1 MEALRAR
8 FGKPVAVGLIA
19 LVALAVVTV
28 GAVIIWLNTS
38 LDRVGVDGL
47 GSGTPPADEAS
58 AVPDRDSDD
67 PSDDGDDERPEP
79 DARAVTIL
87 LLGSDTRQ
95 TLSPDER
102 AELGTGNVVGERTE
116 SIALVRLDPAADS
129 IRLLNV
135 PRDTLIT
142 RCDGSRGRINAAY
155 AIGERT
161 DVGGMTCVVQTLID
175 WSRVPVNHVVKV
187 DFRGFV
193 DIVDTLGGVP
203 IDLDEP
209 IRDRRANLD
218 LPAGCTRLD
227 GAQSLAFVRARSIDD
242 DFGRQARQQRFLE
255 ELRREIADIG
265 MLDEPVR
272 FVRTAQSVASNL
284 EVDDTLTLRRIEQLA
299 RQHLTTLRAPLDGRS
314 IPGTIDASSG
324 IAFLKADEA
333 AARELFDWLVHGSEE
348 PQDGDRATDADN
360 GDRATDAD
368 NGDAN
373 EAEDDAADDSP
384 AASDPSDTPPS
395 C

>member
-8 FGKPVAVGLIA
+8 FGKPVVVGLIA
-19 LVALAVVTV
+19 LVALALVTV
-28 GAVIIWLNTS
+28 VAVIIWLNTS

-47 GSGTPPADEAS
+47 GSGTTPADEAS
-58 AVPDRDSDD
+58 AVAGRDSDD
-67 PSDDGDDERPEP
+67 PADDGDDERPEP

-102 AELGTGNVVGERTE
+102 AELGTGNVGGERTE
-116 SIALVRLDPAADS
+116 SIALVRLDPDADS

-175 WSRVPVNHVVKV
+175 WSRVPINHVVKV

-255 ELRREIADIG
+255 ELRREIVGIG

-348 PQDGDRATDADN
+348 LQDGDRATGDDN

-368 NGDAN
+368 TGDAN
-373 EAEDDAADDSP
+373 VAEDDAADDGP

>member
-1 MEALRAR
+1 MGSPRVS
-8 FGKPVAVGLIA
+8 FGRPVVVG
-19 LVALAVVTV
+19 LVALATLVIATIIVVV
-28 GAVIIWLNTS
+28 IWLNTS
-38 LDRVGVDGL
+38 LERVEVDGL
-47 GSGTPPADEAS
+47 GSGNTPAEDADGATGHQN
-58 AVPDRDSDD
+58 SDG
-67 PSDDGDDERPEP
+67 SDTGDDARPEP
-79 DARAVTIL
+79 DARAVTVL
-87 LLGSDTRQ
+87 LLGSDTRESL
-95 TLSPDER
+95 TPEERVELS
-102 AELGTGNVVGERTE
+102 TGSAAGERTE
-116 SIALVRLDPAADS
+116 SIALVRLDPDADS
-129 IRLLNV
+129 IRMLNV

-161 DVGGMTCVVQTLID
+161 DVGGMTCVVQTLLD
-175 WSRVPVNHVVKV
+175 WSRIPINHVVKV

-209 IRDRRANLD
+209 ISDDRANLD

-255 ELRREIADIG
+255 ELRREIASIG
-265 MLDEPVR
+265 VLDEPVR
-272 FVRTAQSVASNL
+272 FVRTARSVATNL

-299 RQHLTTLRAPLDGRS
+299 RQHRTTLREPLDGRS

-324 IAFLKADEA
+324 IAFLEIDDDV
-333 AARELFDWLVHGSEE
+333 ARERFDWLYHG
-348 PQDGDRATDADN
+348 PDATGDRDRTAGDDDGDAGADTADGSAATDPT
-360 GDRATDAD
+360 G
-368 NGDAN
+368 G
-373 EAEDDAADDSP
+373 
-384 AASDPSDTPPS
+384 DPSDEPPD

>member
-1 MEALRAR
+1 VSTSRVS
-8 FGKPVAVGLIA
+8 FGRPVVVG
-19 LVALAVVTV
+19 LVALATLVVI
-28 GAVIIWLNTS
+28 AVIAVVVWLNAS
-38 LDRVGVDGL
+38 LDRVEVDGL
-47 GSGTPPADEAS
+47 GPDPA
-58 AVPDRDSDD
+58 PMDD
-67 PSDDGDDERPEP
+67 PDGAMAQGNDDHDDDDAASEP

-87 LLGSDTRQ
+87 LLGSDTRESL
-95 TLSPDER
+95 TPEERVELSTGS
-102 AELGTGNVVGERTE
+102 AEGERTE
-116 SIALVRLDPAADS
+116 SIALIRLDPDADT
-129 IRLLNV
+129 IRMLNV

-155 AIGERT
+155 AIGERSGI
-161 DVGGMTCVVQTLID
+161 GGMTCIVQTLTN
-175 WSRVPVNHVVKV
+175 WSRIPINHVVKV

-209 IRDRRANLD
+209 ITDDRANLD

-255 ELRREIADIG
+255 ELRREIASIG

-299 RQHLTTLRAPLDGRS
+299 RQHRTTLRAPLDGRS
-314 IPGTIDASSG
+314 IPGTIDDSSG
-324 IAFLKADEA
+324 TAFLNIDEP
-333 AARELFDWLVHGSEE
+333 AARELFDWLFHGPDDPEGT
-348 PQDGDRATDADN
+348 PRPDPDDDGD
-360 GDRATDAD
+360 GDLDSD
-368 NGDAN
+368 PEG
-373 EAEDDAADDSP
+373 EAADDPTSNGQP
-384 AASDPSDTPPS
+384 TGSDPSEAPLT